1 MRGCF
6 ANIRRRGRCFAA
18 KAQNSSKDRCLRDA
32 YGTPR
37 KLFLA
42 FFGVIAATLLEI
54 LAADWS
60 DEIDAA
66 WRKMLDE
73 IEGVAAVSEG

>member
-1 MRGCF
+1 MRSSTLQVR
-6 ANIRRRGRCFAA
+6 AAAISVSSNARCAHTT
-18 KAQNSSKDRCLRDA
+18 A

-42 FFGVIAATLLEI
+42 FFGVIAATLREI

>member
-1 MRGCF
+1 MRSSTLQVR
-6 ANIRRRGRCFAA
+6 AAAISVSSNARCA
-18 KAQNSSKDRCLRDA
+18 SHDA

-42 FFGVIAATLLEI
+42 FFGVIAATLREI